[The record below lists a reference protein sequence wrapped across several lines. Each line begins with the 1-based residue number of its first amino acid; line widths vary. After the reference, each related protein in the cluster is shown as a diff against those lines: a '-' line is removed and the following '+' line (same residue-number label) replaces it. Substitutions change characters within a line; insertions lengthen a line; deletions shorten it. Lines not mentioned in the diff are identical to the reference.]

1 MNKYH
6 VRLYTVEAVANSELP
21 GDTQEVTQSEFILA
35 GRVDRAVKA
44 RARGIA
50 EGYGK
55 DAGFRDVRATVTELD
70 AYLKKL
76 EEDGPAVEKTYGRG

>member
-6 VRLYTVEAVANSELP
+6 VRLYTVEAVVNSELP

-55 DAGFRDVRATVTELD
+55 DAE
-70 AYLKKL
+70 
-76 EEDGPAVEKTYGRG
+76 